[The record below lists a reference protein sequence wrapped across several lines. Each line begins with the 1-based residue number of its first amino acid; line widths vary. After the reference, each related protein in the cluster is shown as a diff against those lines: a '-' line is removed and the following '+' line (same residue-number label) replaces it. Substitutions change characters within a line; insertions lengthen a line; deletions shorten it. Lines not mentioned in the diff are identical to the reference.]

1 MKEVEETIGSTGFAA
16 CVQRA
21 ARDRL

>member
-16 CVQRA
+16 CVQRVPP
-21 ARDRL
+21 DRL